1 MNILRLES
9 ISKKYLLARQPAVEN
24 LNLSVNEKSIFGFIG
39 PNGAGKSTTINII
52 ARLVKKDEGKIYFCN
67 DEIKDSDYEYKRYMG
82 FVLERPM
89 YFDRLTAK
97 EYLEFVSSMYDLDK
111 EQKRKRVKELLDV
124 FELADKQDEWIEK
137 YSAGMKKKVSLATAI
152 IHNPKLLILDEPL
165 EGIDPVSAKRIKD
178 IMKMMAQNG
187 TSILISSHV
196 LDTIEKLCDEIA
208 IINKGKIVFQSKTG
222 DIRNKVK
229 NDLTKETYQSLEE
242 IFIDV
247 VSDKSEEKKE
257 KKLSWL

>member
-67 DEIKDSDYEYKRYMG
+67 DEIKDGDYEYKRYMG

-89 YFDRLTAK
+89 YFDRLTVK
-97 EYLEFVSSMYDLDK
+97 EYLDFVGSMYDLDN
-111 EQKRKRVKELLDV
+111 EQKKKRIKELIDV
-124 FELADKQDEWIEK
+124 LELTEKQDEWIEK
-137 YSAGMKKKVSLATAI
+137 YSAGMKKKVSLAAAI
-152 IHNPKLLILDEPL
+152 IHNPKLLILDEPF
-165 EGIDPVSAKRIKD
+165 EGVDPVSAKRIKD
-178 IMKMMAQNG
+178 ILKQMVNNG
-187 TSILISSHV
+187 ASVLITSHV
-196 LDTIEKLCDEIA
+196 LDTIEKYCDEIA